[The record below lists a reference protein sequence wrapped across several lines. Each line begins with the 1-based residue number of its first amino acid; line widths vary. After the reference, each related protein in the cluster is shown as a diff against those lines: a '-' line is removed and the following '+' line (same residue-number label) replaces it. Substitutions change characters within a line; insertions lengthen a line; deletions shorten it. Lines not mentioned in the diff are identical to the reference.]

1 MLAPQNQTP
10 TVFDSL
16 QGNQTDWYNAVD
28 EAIRLSEIVPGE
40 YEYST
45 ATSYGQVDDINEG
58 DSTFFD
64 IKCDRFKI
72 ISLENSYLTMK
83 QTIPVTIPNQAG
95 RIIKEDYGGYKF
107 SPECIDQYRVQSNTD
122 LIYTSNNSR
131 YEWFLMYNSISDAAK
146 QNSDCFATIEKIRD
160 KNPLVPGKY
169 YNFSAIT
176 KDTECKVVLDEIR
189 VPLSFFLL
197 LSNMKWH
204 PSWAGT
210 ITIEIMPSYK
220 NFVFAPVVH
229 ESVIHTGKAWLDL
242 LAKDHAVDLGFNNI
256 NSDMLNFVTNTG
268 TEAAP
273 VYTVKSHKFT
283 ATSCVTSNVKVRLA
297 QYMLRMDIF
306 NGLAAKYV
314 QIPLIFPAQ
323 TIEPKNFTE
332 QIFKD
337 ENEYRVATTVAL
349 KHCDSMFI
357 VFPKDRNSRTCFK
370 NPSLQYSINLN
381 GKFYPREPY
390 NSIDDHRNFNL
401 LFDALNINNN
411 MLHSIPN
418 DLRTSLQ
425 PYYTLNTFDASGHMI
440 KSNPFYGGDE
450 SNFMIGVPFA
460 DSEDFMGGI
469 TTNNTVQI
477 EMTGVRTGQSD
488 AMKKA
493 GFEAPVGIYVQDVY
507 LKIRSMKPDG
517 RSQIELTSATIEQIF
532 AGAQ

>member
-1 MLAPQNQTP
+1 MLASQNQTP

-146 QNSDCFATIEKIRD
+146 QNSDCFATIEKIRE

-169 YNFSAIT
+169 YDFSAIT

-229 ESVIHTGKAWLDL
+229 ESVIHTEKAWLDL

-268 TEAAP
+268 TADKP

-306 NGLAAKYV
+306 NALAA
-314 QIPLIFPAQ
+314 
-323 TIEPKNFTE
+323 
-332 QIFKD
+332 
-337 ENEYRVATTVAL
+337 
-349 KHCDSMFI
+349 SM
-357 VFPKDRNSRTCFK
+357 
-370 NPSLQYSINLN
+370 Y
-381 GKFYPREPY
+381 KF
-390 NSIDDHRNFNL
+390 H
-401 LFDALNINNN
+401 
-411 MLHSIPN
+411 
-418 DLRTSLQ
+418 
-425 PYYTLNTFDASGHMI
+425 
-440 KSNPFYGGDE
+440 
-450 SNFMIGVPFA
+450 
-460 DSEDFMGGI
+460 
-469 TTNNTVQI
+469 
-477 EMTGVRTGQSD
+477 
-488 AMKKA
+488 
-493 GFEAPVGIYVQDVY
+493 
-507 LKIRSMKPDG
+507 
-517 RSQIELTSATIEQIF
+517 
-532 AGAQ
+532 